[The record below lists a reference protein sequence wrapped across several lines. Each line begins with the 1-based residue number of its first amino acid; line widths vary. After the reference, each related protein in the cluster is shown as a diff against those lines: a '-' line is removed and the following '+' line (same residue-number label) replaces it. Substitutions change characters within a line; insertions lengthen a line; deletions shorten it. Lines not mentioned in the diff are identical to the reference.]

1 MAINSIE
8 VFKTYTEPYKKYGE
22 MIDLKIDHTY
32 RVRELC
38 GKIARGLGMPKAKVE
53 LLELCG
59 LLHDIGRF
67 EQWRLYKSYV
77 DHKTVDHGDFGAE
90 VLSNNN
96 IINKFTT
103 ENQDMIIKIV
113 KYHNKYRI
121 PKTLKE
127 QTRYYIDIVRD
138 ADKIDSLY
146 ILDTKELFY
155 EAKKDIITKEVLNQF
170 RKKEMI
176 TRKKMKTDIDFLAL
190 ELAFIFD
197 LKYKQSFEIVKE
209 NNYVNII
216 IDIYKNSTSN
226 NELLNQ
232 LEEMRS
238 ILNNYVKEKLTC

>member
-38 GKIARGLGMPKAKVE
+38 GKIARGLGMTKAKVE

-96 IINKFTT
+96 LINKFTT

-138 ADKIDSLY
+138 ADKMDSFYL
-146 ILDTKELFY
+146 LATKGLFY
-155 EAKKDIITKEVLNQF
+155 EPKNNKIATEVLNQF

-176 TRKKMKTDIDFLAL
+176 ARKKLKSSIDYVAL
-190 ELAFIFD
+190 ETAFIFD

-238 ILNNYVKEKLTC
+238 ILNNYVEEKLTC